1 MKKIVLVI
9 AVMIIGLSALCA
21 ESSRLAYIY
30 ADRIMTE
37 SKDAQ
42 EAQQLFQAD
51 QAVWEKE
58 VQELDAEIE
67 RLQNEYETRKLTLAE
82 AGKKEQENKIQK
94 KIQDRQNIVQEI
106 LGENGKAAQRNAE
119 LLEPI
124 MKKVNKAIEQVAIDN
139 NFDMIIDASAGG
151 LLYAKPA
158 LDVTDLVLEELN
170 TME

>member
-124 MKKVNKAIEQVAIDN
+124 MKKVNKAIAQVAIDN